1 MTTINNIADLAR
13 ILREQPE
20 WAEAIRSL
28 LLSRELLEL
37 PERFAELAERV
48 TALTEAM
55 NHNFELVNKRLD
67 NLESDVRTLKSDVVE
82 LKSDVGTLK
91 SDVGTL
97 KSDVGTLKSD
107 VGTLKSDVGTLK
119 SDMVEVKNRTSNLET
134 SVNRIHG
141 RLDNGFGMNYQFKV
155 EKNLGS
161 IASQHMNVR
170 RVRILSGM
178 QSGRTQEFVDTIED
192 AEDLGLITRGQSE
205 DIQRL
210 DLVFRGQRRG
220 EDTPT
225 LIAAEISITIGDS
238 DIMRAV
244 ERSAYLGMAFQAQ
257 VLPAVVGSRIDE
269 ERAKLAETHGVSVL
283 ITPDD

>member
-82 LKSDVGTLK
+82 
-91 SDVGTL
+91 
-97 KSDVGTLKSD
+97 
-107 VGTLKSDVGTLK
+107 LKSDVGTLK